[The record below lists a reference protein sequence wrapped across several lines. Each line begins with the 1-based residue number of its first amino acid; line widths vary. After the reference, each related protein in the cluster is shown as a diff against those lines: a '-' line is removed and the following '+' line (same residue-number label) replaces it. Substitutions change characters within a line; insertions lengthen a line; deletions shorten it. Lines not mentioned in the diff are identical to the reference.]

1 MSVINLP
8 SNPEPYDSKEDA
20 AAECFARG
28 HPNLPPARTLAVLVP
43 DEDKIPCLSWVNVTD
58 RLRRVGYL
66 EAAPQSGPFRNGE
79 LVQFDWVPGYKYPL
93 VIAGLGPA

>member
-1 MSVINLP
+1 MSVSRLP
-8 SNPEPYDSKEDA
+8 SNPERHDSTEDA
-20 AAECFARG
+20 AAQCFARG
-28 HPNLPPARTLAVLVP
+28 HPNLPPVRTLAVLVP

-66 EAAPQSGPFRNGE
+66 EAAPRSGPFRNGE

-93 VIAGLGPA
+93 VIAGFGLA

>member
-1 MSVINLP
+1 MIVSCVLVRDLVTKRIT
-8 SNPEPYDSKEDA
+8 
-20 AAECFARG
+20 
-28 HPNLPPARTLAVLVP
+28 LPPVRTLAVLVP

-93 VIAGLGPA
+93 VIAGFGLP

>member
-1 MSVINLP
+1 M
-8 SNPEPYDSKEDA
+8 
-20 AAECFARG
+20 CGRG
-28 HPNLPPARTLAVLVP
+28 MIVSCVLVRDLVTKRIALPPVRTMAVLVP

-93 VIAGLGPA
+93 VIAGFGQA